1 VNVGDAEGLAEKM
14 AEALNQPKKRE
25 TVGKSAREAVLGQY
39 MLEKELQANLQIYAS
54 LGVKK

>member
-1 VNVGDAEGLAEKM
+1 M

-39 MLEKELQANLQIYAS
+39 MLEKELQANFFKSMQVLELKNELSA
-54 LGVKK
+54 